1 MVTELMVGQPD
12 DAFGFMIDFLM
23 AAREQPGAMM
33 PMRHERGAGSAL
45 EAVRHKQQEPAAD
58 DAEAEAL
65 MAEFEAEQRQR
76 KEQYQAAAK
85 AQAMVRGKAARGG
98 APPKDPEAE
107 ALMAEFEAEQRQRKE
122 QYQAAAKAQAAIRG
136 KAVRGGSK
144 TPGAAAS
151 AEPEAAGG
159 PDLQAALAA
168 AGAALKEAIT
178 ALTQQPKDKGAV
190 AAYEEA
196 FKAWSEALS
205 AAQAGRPADPAPS
218 RPQACPPPLPPHPS
232 HLASPHA
239 HTLPCR
245 RSSRGR
251 GGRASHDAWRGGA
264 RWLGQRGVA

>member
-1 MVTELMVGQPD
+1 
-12 DAFGFMIDFLM
+12 
-23 AAREQPGAMM
+23 
-33 PMRHERGAGSAL
+33 
-45 EAVRHKQQEPAAD
+45 
-58 DAEAEAL
+58 
-65 MAEFEAEQRQR
+65 
-76 KEQYQAAAK
+76 
-85 AQAMVRGKAARGG
+85 
-98 APPKDPEAE
+98 
-107 ALMAEFEAEQRQRKE
+107 MAEFEAEQRQRKE

-144 TPGAAAS
+144 RPGAAAS

-218 RPQACPPPLPPHPS
+218 PAPEIPGRLG
-232 HLASPHA
+232 A
-239 HTLPCR
+239 H
-245 RSSRGR
+245 
-251 GGRASHDAWRGGA
+251 RAGFATGNA
-264 RWLGQRGVA
+264 